1 MASLVTTQQYIP
13 AAYQKLYMKIDKRL
27 QCELV
32 SLTVNFLDGGA
43 TASTIVKD
51 FAGRFQGAAMCRG
64 SGKGIVPYVLSDAS
78 GGGGVGMNSAGVV
91 TGKGI
96 QLTQTML
103 TGQNQNQNLPIVI
116 QINIG
121 QPAAQKLVLPGFI
134 TEFTIDYA
142 KGGEASWSFNFEA
155 SFAVFQ

>member
-1 MASLVTTQQYIP
+1 
-13 AAYQKLYMKIDKRL
+13 
-27 QCELV
+27 
-32 SLTVNFLDGGA
+32 
-43 TASTIVKD
+43 
-51 FAGRFQGAAMCRG
+51 MCRG